1 VKLTIGVAG
10 SAAGNIT
17 GKLEKAALA
26 IGQEIAKSRAIL
38 VTGAC
43 SGLPFEAAR
52 GAKTKK
58 GLVVGVS
65 PAENKNEHLK
75 KYKMPTK
82 FFDVII
88 YSGFGLKGRN
98 VLWVRSCDA
107 IICIAGRIGTLNEF
121 TIAYDEGRLIGVLQ
135 PGGVS
140 KLIPKIIS
148 IAKKGKIK
156 VTYGTDPKKLVTKV
170 VKILKSR

>member
-1 VKLTIGVAG
+1 MKLTIGVAG

-17 GKLEKAALA
+17 GKLEKAAFT
-26 IGQEIAKSRAIL
+26 IGQEIAKSGAVL
-38 VTGAC
+38 VTGATT
-43 SGLPFEAAR
+43 GLSFEAAK
-52 GAKTKK
+52 GAKSKN
-58 GLVVGVS
+58 GMIFGVS

-75 KYKMPTK
+75 KYKMPTR

-88 YSGFGLKGRN
+88 YSGFGIKGRN

-121 TIAYDEGRLIGVLQ
+121 TIAYDEGRPIGVFQ

-148 IAKKGKIK
+148 IAKKGKTR
-156 VTYGTDPKKLVTKV
+156 VVYETDPKKLVK
-170 VKILKSR
+170 KLLKNLK